1 MSSLKAFLPA
11 LSDIL
16 RLSRDALHNRQR
28 ALVELGLLDVVP
40 GRGPGSGAPLTA
52 TNVAGLLIS
61 LLAAREL
68 RDVDV
73 EVVAICRAKMLPD
86 RKSTSSKPT
95 FQEAVAEALVDD
107 FLEIETIRVT
117 RPWRAQIVHLLGDTI
132 DDYFAKGY
140 RTPFS
145 PPRDAWW
152 TGEFPSL
159 VFSELRKATIV
170 AVSIADNDDGEDD

>member
-16 RLSRDALHNRQR
+16 GLSRDALHNRQR
-28 ALVELGLLDVVP
+28 ALAELGLLDVVP

-52 TNVAGLLIS
+52 ANVAGLLIS

-68 RDVDV
+68 RDVDA
-73 EVVAICRAKMLPD
+73 EVVAICHSKMLPD
-86 RKSTSSKPT
+86 RKSTANKAT

-117 RPWRAQIVHLLGDTI
+117 RPWRAQIINLSGES

-152 TGEFPSL
+152 TGELPSL

-170 AVSIADNDDGEDD
+170 AVSIADNDGEED